1 MSFVLVA
8 GVVSFLSLQCHSQR
22 LNSIAGPFRVIP
34 KHAEHCPEHLFGQKG
49 EIGTWA
55 FSFVRD
61 RQDVNTHYAT
71 GNFTTLYWFGDNLNV
86 ELSFSSWSSRGG
98 WKENAL
104 VLRLKHLCKTG
115 KTYMARQWKNA
126 QLAIH
131 PNNASADCPFP
142 PGMYKVRN
150 ATVDLGVTRQF
161 PAFFYGKW
169 RIDVKIIEPQNNT
182 GCISCLRA
190 FAEVV
195 PQVYLDKG
203 KAGAMGGAEG
213 IKGFQNNSDT
223 NVDFTPI
230 EIPNV

>member
-61 RQDVNTHYAT
+61 RQDV
-71 GNFTTLYWFGDNLNV
+71 

-142 PGMYKVRN
+142 P
-150 ATVDLGVTRQF
+150 
-161 PAFFYGKW
+161 
-169 RIDVKIIEPQNNT
+169 
-182 GCISCLRA
+182 
-190 FAEVV
+190 
-195 PQVYLDKG
+195 
-203 KAGAMGGAEG
+203 
-213 IKGFQNNSDT
+213 
-223 NVDFTPI
+223 
-230 EIPNV
+230 